1 MKQVWNIFRKDLRQ
15 FWREIVVTQALLVL
29 YSWND
34 VRGWSGERMVGY
46 AGLAGIIDYRFLAGL
61 TTVLLP
67 MAWAFLIVR
76 VVQAEA
82 LVGDRQF
89 WVTRPYEWKKLLAAK
104 MLFVVLTINAPL
116 LVADVL
122 LLARAGF
129 NPPHYI
135 AGLLWMQLLISLALI
150 LSILTLAT
158 VTASVVQLILALLGV
173 ALYMSGVAWLA
184 SVMPSS
190 GFSGPADSLERT
202 LLIVTCVSVAF
213 WQYARRKTTGS
224 RWLIAALALAVV
236 LIVVATP
243 YNSIVNREFPRLE
256 AGEPP
261 PVRFALLPAATNV
274 DADTSEREQEVEI
287 QLPLSVS
294 GLSKDSIV
302 VVSGFMV
309 SLEAPNGLR
318 WNSGWVSHGI
328 ELFPD
333 NTDMQLPFNLKKSFF
348 EQVKSASVKARIS
361 LALTEYRDKNR
372 REFVT
377 PRGEFL
383 LQDVGFC
390 SAEPSYIRQI
400 QCRSPLRTPSS
411 MLITSDLSA
420 NTCPVREGES
430 RAETRSIVRDWYRNS
445 GSGRAGLGISPI
457 KILDLYLWYRNR
469 DEKKRT
475 LVNGIC
481 PGTPLVISNPE
492 FVRQVGTELDL
503 STFHLADYP
512 FRQFTS
518 SDGGFGIRIIH

>member
-1 MKQVWNIFRKDLRQ
+1 MKQIWNIFRKDLRQ

-89 WVTRPYEWKKLLAAK
+89 WVTRPYEWKKLLA
-104 MLFVVLTINAPL
+104 
-116 LVADVL
+116 
-122 LLARAGF
+122 RAGF

-190 GFSGPADSLERT
+190 GFSGPVDSLERT

-261 PVRFALLPAATNV
+261 PVR
-274 DADTSEREQEVEI
+274 
-287 QLPLSVS
+287 
-294 GLSKDSIV
+294 
-302 VVSGFMV
+302 
-309 SLEAPNGLR
+309 
-318 WNSGWVSHGI
+318 
-328 ELFPD
+328 
-333 NTDMQLPFNLKKSFF
+333 
-348 EQVKSASVKARIS
+348 
-361 LALTEYRDKNR
+361 
-372 REFVT
+372 
-377 PRGEFL
+377 
-383 LQDVGFC
+383 
-390 SAEPSYIRQI
+390 
-400 QCRSPLRTPSS
+400 
-411 MLITSDLSA
+411 
-420 NTCPVREGES
+420 
-430 RAETRSIVRDWYRNS
+430 
-445 GSGRAGLGISPI
+445 
-457 KILDLYLWYRNR
+457 
-469 DEKKRT
+469 
-475 LVNGIC
+475 
-481 PGTPLVISNPE
+481 
-492 FVRQVGTELDL
+492 
-503 STFHLADYP
+503 
-512 FRQFTS
+512 
-518 SDGGFGIRIIH
+518 